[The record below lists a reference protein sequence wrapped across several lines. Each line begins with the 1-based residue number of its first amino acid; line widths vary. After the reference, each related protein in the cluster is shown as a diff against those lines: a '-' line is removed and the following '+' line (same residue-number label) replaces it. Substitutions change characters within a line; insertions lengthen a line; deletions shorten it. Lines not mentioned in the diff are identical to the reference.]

1 MDPHDSPPEAAFR
14 AEARAFLEAN
24 AQPLPATALSLTSI
38 VAEWSP
44 QEEVVRVAEAKRWQA
59 VKHAAGWA
67 GIAWPK
73 EYGGRGGTLIEN
85 LIFQME
91 EAAFDVAD
99 DPLVVGLGWCGP
111 AVLQHGTEEQRQR
124 LLPPLLRGEELW
136 CQLFSEPGAGSD
148 LAGLATRAVSDGDE
162 WVIDGQKVWTTF
174 AHRADWGLCIARH
187 DPDAPRNVG
196 LTAFMVDMTGPGVTA
211 RPIHQITNSSNFN
224 EVFLDGV
231 RVPDALRIGAV
242 GDGWRVVVSTF
253 MWERFNLIVGGSRV
267 LPGLADLLRSTGAS
281 RDPRIR
287 QRYVDLYIRAES
299 LRFTVLRMMTALSR
313 GQLPGPEGSLMKL
326 VATNL
331 LSDVFELAL
340 DVMGPE
346 GMGDGAVDA
355 WQGQWHAGF
364 CGAPGMRI
372 GGGTDA
378 IQRNI
383 IAERVLGLPRDPRP
397 ERV

>member
-1 MDPHDSPPEAAFR
+1 M
-14 AEARAFLEAN
+14 
-24 AQPLPATALSLTSI
+24 
-38 VAEWSP
+38 
-44 QEEVVRVAEAKRWQA
+44 
-59 VKHAAGWA
+59 
-67 GIAWPK
+67 
-73 EYGGRGGTLIEN
+73 
-85 LIFQME
+85 
-91 EAAFDVAD
+91 
-99 DPLVVGLGWCGP
+99 
-111 AVLQHGTEEQRQR
+111 
-124 LLPPLLRGEELW
+124 
-136 CQLFSEPGAGSD
+136 
-148 LAGLATRAVSDGDE
+148 
-162 WVIDGQKVWTTF
+162 
-174 AHRADWGLCIARH
+174 
-187 DPDAPRNVG
+187 
-196 LTAFMVDMTGPGVTA
+196 
-211 RPIHQITNSSNFN
+211 
-224 EVFLDGV
+224 FLDGV

-253 MWERFNLIVGGSRV
+253 MWERFNLIGGGSRV